1 MRKDTLFLSGTSVF
15 ATVLAL
21 LLWSELRESRRRLAI
36 LQQEVSAQSGPLDM
50 AARPLATN
58 AQQPRAADLAAT
70 AESPSTLSAP
80 DQASPITVAT
90 QYPGCDEATLASTG
104 KSAAT
109 SIAQWA
115 ADLQLLPDEVQR
127 LTEAR
132 LAEMMARL
140 PCASTSGS
148 SADLN
153 QLQEQFLAA
162 LGPARLE
169 KLLDLNAERN
179 AQGTIWSLSLAFRDI
194 DVPLRDEQSRELR
207 AFLLEENRRT
217 QREALRDPWPS
228 GPHPDIAYLE
238 GDLKKAEERA
248 RRILAAA
255 QPILDPEQFAT
266 LRESLMGSN
275 ELRRSSLATFRRRA
289 ERGEKTGITLPVLS
303 LVRAAPGAGG

>member
-21 LLWSELRESRRRLAI
+21 LLWSELRESRRLVAT
-36 LQQEVSAQSGPLDM
+36 LQQVSAPSGPLDT
-50 AARPLATN
+50 AARPVATI

-70 AESPSTLSAP
+70 AESRSTLSAP
-80 DQASPITVAT
+80 DQASPMAVAT
-90 QYPGCDEATLASTG
+90 YPGCDEATLASTA

-132 LAEMMARL
+132 QAEMMARL
-140 PCASTSGS
+140 PCASAGGS
-148 SADLN
+148 SGDLN

-179 AQGTIWSLSLAFRDI
+179 AQGTIRSLSLTFREI
-194 DVPLRDEQSRELR
+194 DMPLRDEQSRELG

-217 QREALRDPWPS
+217 QRQALRDPWPS

-238 GDLKKAEERA
+238 RDLKQAEERA
-248 RRILAAA
+248 QRILAAA
-255 QPILDPEQFAT
+255 QPILDPEQFAK

-289 ERGEKTGITLPVLS
+289 ERGEETGIRPPLLS
-303 LVRAAPGAGG
+303 LVRPGPGLGG

>member
-1 MRKDTLFLSGTSVF
+1 MRKDTFFLAGTSVF
-15 ATVLAL
+15 ATVAAL
-21 LLWSELRESRRRLAI
+21 LLWSELRESRRLLAT
-36 LQQEVSAQSGPLDM
+36 LQQQESAHSGSLDT
-50 AARPLATN
+50 AARPAATI
-58 AQQPRAADLAAT
+58 AQPPRAADLAAT
-70 AESPSTLSAP
+70 AESPSNLAVP
-80 DQASPITVAT
+80 DQGSLIAVAT

-115 ADLQLLPDEVQR
+115 ADLQLLPGEVQS

-140 PCASTSGS
+140 PCASAGGS

-153 QLQEQFLAA
+153 QLQDQFLAA

-179 AQGTIWSLSLAFRDI
+179 AQGTIRSLSLMFREI
-194 DVPLRDEQSRELR
+194 DMPLRDEQSRELG

-238 GDLKKAEERA
+238 KDLKQAEERA
-248 RRILAAA
+248 QRILAAA
-255 QPILDPEQFAT
+255 QPILDPEQFAKW
-266 LRESLMGSN
+266 RESLMGSN
-275 ELRRSSLATFRRRA
+275 ELRRSSLATFRRRV
-289 ERGEKTGITLPVLS
+289 EQGEETFIRPPLLS
-303 LVRAAPGAGG
+303 LVRPGPGPGG